1 MIKPSVSDI
10 VSLAM
15 EASKEDPID
24 FGMLRIN
31 EEESFKLIAMSLL
44 DNEEFFD
51 EEIGH
56 LVLLSSLTKSIVEN
70 FVLNLKLLEIVNP
83 QTKH

>member
-15 EASKEDPID
+15 EAAKEDPID
-24 FGMLRIN
+24 FGMLKIN
-31 EEESFKLIAMSLL
+31 EEESFKLIALGLL

-51 EEIGH
+51 EELGH
-56 LVLLSSLTKSIVEN
+56 VVLLSALTKSIVEN
-70 FVLNLKLLEIVNP
+70 FVLNLKLLEISNSI
-83 QTKH
+83 TKH

>member
-31 EEESFKLIAMSLL
+31 EEESFNLIAMSLL

-70 FVLNLKLLEIVNP
+70 FVLNLKLLEISNSVV
-83 QTKH
+83 KH

>member
-15 EASKEDPID
+15 EVSKEDPID
-24 FGMLRIN
+24 FGMLKIN
-31 EEESFKLIAMSLL
+31 EEESFKLIALGLL

-51 EEIGH
+51 EETGH
-56 LVLLSSLTKSIVEN
+56 LVLLSTLTKSIVDN
-70 FVLNLKLLEIVNP
+70 FVLNLKLLEIANS